1 MLSSRRGR
9 ITRLWRWLD
18 GEYGGIM
25 DEFIVT
31 AGMWIFSS
39 VVVMILA
46 GLIWAALSGDVKAMT
61 SVLQNLF

>member
-1 MLSSRRGR
+1 
-9 ITRLWRWLD
+9 
-18 GEYGGIM
+18 M

-39 VVVMILA
+39 LVVMILA